1 MLQVAYNKF
10 PLKNKL
16 LRSVMIIL
24 CFTIECKSEPTDVVF
39 VIGSASQNI
48 IGAMEALSMVQT
60 VISDNKTL
68 VG

>member
-1 MLQVAYNKF
+1 
-10 PLKNKL
+10 
-16 LRSVMIIL
+16 MIIL